1 MNFLKSKTQ
10 KRIKDYISI
19 PITLGSSISP
29 SQYDEEG
36 DYYYISMATVKK
48 YYFDKNDANKVS
60 NEYASKNM
68 NKAVQKNDII
78 MTRSGMAIGKFALI
92 NKNLKGIFADFTMR
106 IRLENY
112 NYQFAYYYF
121 RSFFFQQLITTHK
134 KGLQN
139 HNIFPSMIQE
149 FPIPD
154 WSIEKQNKICD
165 KIKSQIDEQKEMDNL
180 IEEKQLEIS
189 SLIENSIKE

>member
-1 MNFLKSKTQ
+1 
-10 KRIKDYISI
+10 
-19 PITLGSSISP
+19 
-29 SQYDEEG
+29 
-36 DYYYISMATVKK
+36 
-48 YYFDKNDANKVS
+48 
-60 NEYASKNM
+60 
-68 NKAVQKNDII
+68 
-78 MTRSGMAIGKFALI
+78 MAIGKFALI